1 VIRVYDFDEEVHYV
15 VRRADG
21 TPIAVPSWM
30 TRPDASYAKIVSAA
44 RLPVRVILELH
55 RATVTCL
62 STRVHNVHQ
71 EDHDA
76 AAPIKTSTATV
87 RRNASPSRHTIST
100 GCATAATPGT
110 GAVDAVVGQEDPER
124 GRP

>member
-15 VRRADG
+15 VRRSDG

-30 TRPDASYAKIVSAA
+30 TRPDASYAKIASAA
-44 RLPVRVILELH
+44 RLPVRVIIELH
-55 RATVTCL
+55 RATMTCL
-62 STRVHNVHQ
+62 SARVHNVHQ
-71 EDHDA
+71 EDHDV

-87 RRNASPSRHTIST
+87 RRNASPSRYTIPT

-110 GAVDAVVGQEDPER
+110 GAVDAGVGQEDPEG
-124 GRP
+124 GRS